1 MTASFDTLAVARRL
15 QEADFT
21 DRQAEALT
29 GAIGTA
35 LTGGVATKADIA
47 DLRSEMAEMK
57 ADLRSEMGEM
67 KAELRGEMAEL
78 RGEMDARF
86 ARVEADL
93 VWIKRIGGVI
103 VALLAVPLLR
113 DLITALSGVPAP

>member
-1 MTASFDTLAVARRL
+1 MTVSFDTLAVARRL

-47 DLRSEMAEMK
+47 DLRSEMAE
-57 ADLRSEMGEM
+57 
-67 KAELRGEMAEL
+67 L

-113 DLITALSGVPAP
+113 DLITALSGGSAP

>member
-1 MTASFDTLAVARRL
+1 MTVSFDTLAVARRL

-47 DLRSEMAEMK
+47 DLRGEMAEMKTDLRGEMAEMK
-57 ADLRSEMGEM
+57 ADLR
-67 KAELRGEMAEL
+67 
-78 RGEMDARF
+78 
-86 ARVEADL
+86 
-93 VWIKRIGGVI
+93 WIKRIGGVI

-113 DLITALSGVPAP
+113 DLITALTGGGGP

>member
-1 MTASFDTLAVARRL
+1 MSVAFDTHATVKRL
-15 QEADFT
+15 TGAGFPEP
-21 DRQAEALT
+21 QAEALSNVVHS
-29 GAIGTA
+29 AV
-35 LTGGVATKADIA
+35 TGGVATKADLEA
-47 DLRSEMAEMK
+47 VEQRLRGEMAEMK
-57 ADLRSEMGEM
+57 ADLRS
-67 KAELRGEMAEL
+67 EMAEL

-113 DLITALSGVPAP
+113 DLITALPGVPAP

>member
-1 MTASFDTLAVARRL
+1 MTVSFDTLAVARRL

-47 DLRSEMAEMK
+47 DLRSEMGEMK
-57 ADLRSEMGEM
+57 ADLRS
-67 KAELRGEMAEL
+67 EMAEL

-113 DLITALSGVPAP
+113 DLITALSGGAGP

>member
-1 MTASFDTLAVARRL
+1 MTVSFDTLAVARRL

-47 DLRSEMAEMK
+47 ELRS
-57 ADLRSEMGEM
+57 
-67 KAELRGEMAEL
+67 EMAEL

-113 DLITALSGVPAP
+113 DLITALSGGAGP